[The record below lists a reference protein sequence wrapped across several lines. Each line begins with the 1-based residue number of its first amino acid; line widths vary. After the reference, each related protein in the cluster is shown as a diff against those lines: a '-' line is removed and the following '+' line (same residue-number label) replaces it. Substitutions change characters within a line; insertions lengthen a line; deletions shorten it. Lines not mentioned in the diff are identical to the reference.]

1 MEFEILSGKP
11 AEGRGEAGPGNWRG
25 KDPVGEREGSG
36 ERERSEV
43 KGSWGANEKAGDSAP
58 FV

>member
-1 MEFEILSGKP
+1 MEFGILSGKP
-11 AEGRGEAGPGNWRG
+11 AEERGEAGPGNWSG

-36 ERERSEV
+36 ERERTEV